1 MSGVKI
7 ALDVFGG
14 DLAPD
19 VNIDGA
25 ISILKEERLDLELY
39 LVGKEEVIKKLLRDR
54 GFTHEKLHVI
64 DAPEIFGMA
73 EKPSA
78 ILRKKDTSLYRS
90 AQLVKEGKVDAMV
103 SAGNT
108 GAVLAVALF
117 VVGRIKGVERG
128 AIATPI
134 PSKRGFTVL
143 LDCGANVEVRPEHL
157 RDFGKMGFHYAKLLG
172 KTSPKVGLLNV
183 GEEEEKGTK
192 DTKAAF
198 EMLKETLGDS
208 FCGNVEGRDILYG
221 DVDVVVTDGFKGNVA
236 MKAIEGAA
244 KFIGDVLKSQI
255 KASGFAGILG
265 GLLLKG
271 AFNRLKKTLDPS
283 EYGGA
288 FVLGVK
294 GVVTKAHGNSN
305 TLAIKNA
312 IKVAH
317 EGVKGKLVDK
327 LQKEFGGN

>member
-1 MSGVKI
+1 MSGIKI

-14 DLAPD
+14 DQAPD

-25 ISILKEERLDLELY
+25 ISILKEGKFDVELF
-39 LVGKEEVIKKLLRDR
+39 LVGKEETIREMLGER
-54 GFTHEKLHVI
+54 GFHHEKLHIV
-64 DAPEIFGMA
+64 DAPEVFGMA
-73 EKPSA
+73 EKPSNV
-78 ILRKKDTSLYRS
+78 LRRKDTSLYRT

-117 VVGRIKGVERG
+117 VVGRIKGIERG

-143 LDCGANVEVRPEHL
+143 LDCGANIEVRPEHL
-157 RDFGKMGFHYAKLLG
+157 RDFGKMGYHYARILG
-172 KTSPKVGLLNV
+172 KESPKVGLLNV
-183 GEEEEKGTK
+183 GEEEEKGNK
-192 DTKAAF
+192 DTRAAF
-198 EMLKETLGDS
+198 ELLKEALGGD
-208 FCGNVEGRDILYG
+208 FYGNVEGRDILYG
-221 DVDVVVTDGFKGNVA
+221 NVDVVVTDGFKGNVA

-244 KFIGDVLKSQI
+244 KFIGDVLKAQI
-255 KASGFAGILG
+255 KASGFSGLLG
-265 GLLLKG
+265 GLLLRN
-271 AFNRLKKTLDPS
+271 AFKRLKKTLDPS

-305 TLAIKNA
+305 ALAIKNA
-312 IKVAH
+312 IKVAY
-317 EGVKGKLVDK
+317 EGVKGGLVKK
-327 LQKEFGGN
+327 LQSEFGGD

>member
-14 DLAPD
+14 DLAPN

-25 ISILKEERLDLELY
+25 ISILKEGKFDLELY
-39 LVGKEEVIKKLLRDR
+39 LVGKERVIEKLLHER
-54 GFTHEKLHVI
+54 GFSHEKLHVV
-64 DAPEIFGMA
+64 DAPDVFGMA

-78 ILRKKDTSLYRS
+78 VLRKKDTSLYRT

-117 VVGRIKGVERG
+117 VVGRIKGIERG

-134 PSKRGFTVL
+134 PSKKGFTVL
-143 LDCGANVEVRPEHL
+143 LDCGANAEVRPEHL
-157 RDFGKMGFHYAKLLG
+157 RDFGKMGYHYARLLG
-172 KTSPKVGLLNV
+172 KTLPKVGLLNV

-192 DTKAAF
+192 ETKAAY
-198 EMLKETLGDS
+198 ELLTEALGED
-208 FCGNVEGRDILYG
+208 FYGNVEGRDILYG
-221 DVDVVVTDGFKGNVA
+221 DVDVVVTDGFKGNIA

-244 KFIGDVLKSQI
+244 KFISDVLKSQI
-255 KASGFAGILG
+255 KASGLAGILG
-265 GLLLKG
+265 GLLLKN
-271 AFNRLKKTLDPS
+271 AFSRLKKTLDPS

-294 GVVTKAHGNSN
+294 GIVTKAHGNSN
-305 TLAIKNA
+305 ALAIENA
-312 IKVAH
+312 IKVAY
-317 EGVKGKLVDK
+317 EGVKGRLVDK
-327 LQKEFGGN
+327 LQEEFWGD